1 MSEPIRLSRPTLVQ
15 PDGSDAI
22 PAVQVRKSPLD
33 RIRSELRPPRDW
45 VRKLRAVWPIS
56 DSQQW
61 LHLRMFPESISK
73 ETGYPISGSARWVL
87 YTMTPP
93 ALIFDQTRLAMMD
106 ELPWWELP
114 EDKQFGR
121 MMMVTTYQYA
131 MWREYR
137 CLARPYW
144 CLQGSEGGT
153 PMQYTMRE
161 VAILRANDLPTD
173 VPNPGDLPFAPLDER
188 VIQALQERDRF
199 RQLGGALDR
208 LRDPAK
214 AAADVKAEEAEAE
227 TLFRT
232 QFVKWFKDRMEPNAE
247 FIGRHLR
254 KSENQADFR
263 PATKAEANAADQWE
277 DQYIATG
284 TVPFAPPE

>member
-1 MSEPIRLSRPTLVQ
+1 MREPLWLP
-15 PDGSDAI
+15 DAI
-22 PAVQVRKSPLD
+22 PLSPEGAPIVSQVRVKRSPLD
-33 RIRSELRPPRDW
+33 RIRAEQRAPRDW
-45 VRKLRAVWPIS
+45 ERKLRSYWPVS

-61 LHLRMFPESISK
+61 LHLRMFPEAISK
-73 ETGYPISGSARWVL
+73 KTGEPISGSARWVL

-93 ALIFDQTRLAMMD
+93 SLIFDQTRLAMMD

-114 EDKQFGR
+114 EDQQFGR
-121 MMMVTTYQYA
+121 MMMVTSYQYA
-131 MWREYR
+131 MWKEYR

-161 VAILRANDLPTD
+161 QAILRAQELPTD

-188 VIQALQERDRF
+188 VIQALQARDKF

-208 LRDPAK
+208 MRDPEK
-214 AAADVKAEEAEAE
+214 AAADVRNEEQEAEIV
-227 TLFRT
+227 FRT
-232 QFVKWFKDRMEPNAE
+232 EFVKWFKARMEPNAE
-247 FIGRHLR
+247 FIAAHLR
-254 KSENQADFR
+254 KSENATDFR
-263 PATKAEANAADQWE
+263 PATRNEANAADQWE

-284 TVPFAPPE
+284 TVPFAAPE

>member
-1 MSEPIRLSRPTLVQ
+1 MPDALRLLESQVPQ
-15 PDGSDAI
+15 PEASGIGSS
-22 PAVQVRKSPLD
+22 VRMVGSPLD
-33 RIRSELRPPRDW
+33 RIKAELRPPRDW
-45 VRKLRAVWPIS
+45 ERRLRAIWPVS
-56 DSQQW
+56 ETQQW

-73 ETGYPISGSARWVL
+73 QTGEPISGSARWVL

-93 ALIFDQTRLAMMD
+93 SLIFDQTRLAMMD

-114 EDKQFGR
+114 EDRQFGR

-131 MWREYR
+131 MWKEFR

-188 VIQALQERDRF
+188 VIRVLQERDKF

-227 TLFRT
+227 RIFRT
-232 QFVKWFKDRMEPNAE
+232 EFVKWFKERMAPNAE
-247 FIGRHLR
+247 FIAAHRR
-254 KSENQADFR
+254 KSENEADFR
-263 PATKAEANAADQWE
+263 PATAAEANAADQWE